1 MDIVKNTVQLAT
13 IRCVSK
19 DAYWSLPIGIEVHTG
34 ERNIVCVFKS
44 VVKIVFHVSG
54 NIRQTDVISR
64 SGTWSSLIETSVP
77 ELYKLR
83 LHTELVCLETV
94 LT

>member
-1 MDIVKNTVQLAT
+1 MGIVKNTIQLAT
-13 IRCVSK
+13 IRCFSK
-19 DAYWSLPIGIEVHTG
+19 DAYLLLLTGIEVHTG

-54 NIRQTDVISR
+54 NIRQTDVISW
-64 SGTWSSLIETSVP
+64 SATWSTLIETSVP

-83 LHTELVCLETV
+83 LHTALVCLETV